1 VKVLVRAARQ
11 FVRSLL
17 APPEPPEWEYFPR
30 GFHDSDPR
38 VKGWNLESIAD
49 AQRAK
54 WPEVL
59 RLVKGSGSLP
69 VFMWAHDLS
78 RPSSEADA
86 VLASYGYVLARAAR
100 SKDHL
105 SMLDWGG
112 GIGHYKLIGEA
123 LLPEVAVEY
132 HCKDVPALCKA
143 GRELQPSAI
152 FHESDESCFA
162 RTYDVVMASGSLE
175 YAEDWKVLIRRLAE
189 ATRAYLYIARL
200 QIVHRVESFPVI
212 QRAYAHGYPTE
223 YVSWVLSRP
232 DFLAEAHGLDLSLV
246 REFLVGPGPA
256 IYRAP
261 EACEFRSFLFARD
274 RDRNVR

>member
-1 VKVLVRAARQ
+1 VRAARQ
-11 FVRSLL
+11 LVRSLL
-17 APPEPPEWEYFPR
+17 TPPEPPEWESFPR
-30 GFHDSDPR
+30 GFQDPDPR
-38 VKGWNLESIAD
+38 VKGWNLESIAG

-59 RLVKGSGSLP
+59 RLVKGSGPLP

-78 RPSSEADA
+78 RASSEADA

-100 SKDHL
+100 NKDYL
-105 SMLDWGG
+105 SVLDWGG

-132 HCKDVPALCKA
+132 HCRDVPALCKA

-162 RTYDVVMASGSLE
+162 RAYDVVMASGSLE
-175 YAEDWKVLIRRLAE
+175 YAEDWKGLTRRLAE

-200 QIVHRVESFPVI
+200 QIVHRAESFSVI
-212 QRAYAHGYPTE
+212 QQAYAHGYPTE
-223 YVSWVLSRP
+223 YVSWVVNRP
-232 DFLAEAHGLDLSLV
+232 DFLAQVRGLGLSLL

-256 IYRAP
+256 IHRAP

-274 RDRNVR
+274 GDHNVR